1 MIKVYNTLT
10 GRKEAFTPVEEGVLK
25 LYSCGATVQG
35 EPHIGHMRAAITA
48 DIIRRTMALNGYR
61 VISVYNF
68 TDIDDKLIIKS
79 SQTGEDYRKIAADNI
94 DKYMKFMKRMNI
106 MPFTY
111 YPHATKHI
119 EEIIALISDL
129 IDKGYAYESRGDVYF
144 RVGNYAQYG
153 QLSKKKTADL
163 ISGKRIEVN
172 DAKENPLDF
181 TLWKKH
187 EDGEP
192 FWYAPFGRGRP
203 GWHIECSAMSM
214 KYLGETFDIHTG
226 GEDLIFPHHENEIAQ
241 SCASTGQTFAHY
253 WMHNGMINLK
263 GEKMSK
269 SIGNVFTIEQLLG
282 KYEPDVIRMYLY
294 KTHYRKG
301 IEFSIERL
309 DEARN
314 AFARIMNVVYES
326 NEGNVIDRYYNAFRE
341 KLNDDINT
349 PEALSVVYEIVNEIN
364 ADGNTDDR
372 NITILRIMRDMGFSM
387 HFESSTASDELMD
400 IIIEL
405 RNRARSSKDFDTSD
419 YIRDRLSDMGIT
431 LKDTKEGT
439 VWRK

>member
-1 MIKVYNTLT
+1 MINVYNTLT
-10 GRKEAFTPVEEGVLK
+10 GNKESFEPVREGIVR

-48 DIIRRTMALNGYR
+48 DIIRRTMAMHGYR

-68 TDIDDKLIIKS
+68 TDIDDKLIMKS
-79 SQTGEDYRKIAADNI
+79 RETGEDYRKIAADNI
-94 DKYMKFMKRMNI
+94 EKYMAFMKMINI

-119 EEIIALISDL
+119 EEIIALIGDL
-129 IDKGYAYESRGDVYF
+129 IDKGFAYESGGDVYF
-144 RVGNYAQYG
+144 RVNRYSEYG
-153 QLSKKKTADL
+153 QLSGKKTADL
-163 ISGKRIEVN
+163 ISGKRIQVN

-187 EDGEP
+187 ENGEP
-192 FWYAPFGRGRP
+192 FWYSPFGKGRP

-214 KYLGETFDIHTG
+214 KYLGRTFDIHTG

-241 SCASTGQTFAHY
+241 SCASTGESFARY

-269 SIGNVFTIEQLLG
+269 SVGNVFTIEQLFSN
-282 KYEPDVIRMYLY
+282 YHPDVIRMYLY

-301 IEFSIERL
+301 IEFSIDRL
-309 DEARN
+309 EEAKR
-314 AFARIMNVVYES
+314 AFARIMNVVQDS
-326 NEGNVIDRYYNAFRE
+326 AEGNIIDKYYNEFRE
-341 KLNDDINT
+341 RMYDDINT

-364 ADGNTDDR
+364 AEGYSNDR
-372 NITILRIMRDMGFSM
+372 NATILKIMSDMGFIMDNSN
-387 HFESSTASDELMD
+387 TAVSDELMGILID
-400 IIIEL
+400 L
-405 RNRARSSKDFDTSD
+405 RNRARANKDFETSD
-419 YIRDRLSDMGIT
+419 YIRDTLGKKGIE